1 MSTLNRKNYGSKK
14 KRNLSIRGFGT
25 CTFSFRKLFLI
36 LPIEWVEKERNSES
50 AVVVVPR

>member
-1 MSTLNRKNYGSKK
+1 MSILNRKNYG

-36 LPIEWVEKERNSES
+36 LPIEWIEKERNSES
-50 AVVVVPR
+50 AVVVVR